1 MSVKEV
7 KLIVQPDAGIMPV
20 VQAVRRAKKFV
31 DICIFRFDRSELE
44 RELEAAVRRGV

>member
-31 DICIFRFDRSELE
+31 DICIFRFDRSELVSE
-44 RELEAAVRRGV
+44 VLSFR